1 MYTIGYLDDED
12 LEYDNYKIDLL
23 NYDMDLVKIENI
35 KTKND
40 LKESILKLKLD
51 CLIIDYN
58 LNKFRQKDIQDG
70 NELVRYINIEIP
82 DFPCIILTS
91 YPDASKEEKTVVNSF
106 ILDRDVLTNDTDG
119 VEYKLL
125 VDKIINNIEVYI
137 KRLSLNKTEFD
148 KLMRKKNENKLNIN
162 EEDRLISLY
171 KILFAY
177 GMVDEINPELLR
189 KDLQVKMNLV
199 IEKLKDL
206 IGE

>member
-125 VDKIINNIEVYI
+125 VDKILNNIEVYI